1 MIRDECS
8 KDRSRLPTD
17 SQDERITQDQRTQEV
32 TQIVVDGFKGTAGFV
47 ISEGTLPG
55 IAQLN
60 RLAKITMSM

>member
-47 ISEGTLPG
+47 ISEGTLAG

-60 RLAKITMSM
+60 RLAKITMSV